1 MAEAKMTEAKTTK
14 SKKADAKR
22 TGAKAIDSTRFAR
35 AAVTLGGL
43 AAGYFLVMGL
53 HRADILINDYYLQI
67 LIWVGINVIMGVS
80 LNLINGFT
88 GQFSLG
94 HAGFMAIGAYVAAS
108 MTKLMGMPFAL
119 ALLAGGIAAAAGG
132 LVVGIP
138 TLRLAG
144 DYLAIATLGFG
155 EIIRVIILNLDVVG
169 GPRGLPGIPAHTT
182 FLWVYV
188 IAAATV
194 VVVRNLIW
202 SRQGRALVA
211 IREDE
216 TAAETMGVDTT
227 RSKIMAFVVGA
238 FFAGVAGGLYAHKI
252 TFIDPSQ
259 FDFMKSIEA
268 LVIIVLGGLGS
279 ITGTVMAA
287 FVVTFLPEI
296 LRVFA
301 DYRMI
306 IYSLMLILMM
316 LYRPRGLMG
325 TAEFSFRQL
334 GLGDRRPAPGRGG
347 QTAGTSDGPPPV
359 LEVRRVSMDFG
370 GLRAVSDFSMTLRQG
385 ELVGLIGPNGAGKT
399 TVFNML
405 TGLAEATSGRIYF
418 MGEDVTRR
426 KPSEINYMGV
436 ARTFQNIRL
445 FTNLSVLD
453 NVRIAFRG
461 ERPYSM
467 TEALLRAGR
476 YSTQEDQICR
486 KSMEFLQLFGLDD
499 RASEIAGKLP
509 YGAQR
514 RLEMARALATKPKLL
529 LLDEPAAGMNPQ
541 ETQELLELIRW
552 IHERFDLTVLL
563 IEHDM
568 SLVMKLCQRI
578 IVLDY
583 GVTIADGAPAEIV
596 KNRRVIEAYL
606 GEEAV

>member
-1 MAEAKMTEAKTTK
+1 MTKEETT
-14 SKKADAKR
+14 DAKR
-22 TGAKAIDSTRFAR
+22 TMAMAIDRKSLAR
-35 AAVTLGGL
+35 AAVILGGL
-43 AAGYFLVMGL
+43 AAGYFLVVAL
-53 HRADILINDYYLQI
+53 HRAEILINDYYLQI

-182 FLWVYV
+182 FLWVYA

-227 RSKIMAFVVGA
+227 RNKIMAFVVGA

-259 FDFMKSIEA
+259 FDFMKSVEA

-287 FVVTFLPEI
+287 FVVTFLPEV
-296 LRVFA
+296 LRAFA

-334 GLGDRRPAPGRGG
+334 GLADRRPVPDKGG
-347 QTAGTSDGPPPV
+347 QAAGRSDGPPPV
-359 LEVRRVSMDFG
+359 LETRRVCMDFG
-370 GLRAVSDFSMTLRQG
+370 GLRAVSDFNMTLRQG

-405 TGLAEATSGRIYF
+405 TGLAEATSGRVYF
-418 MGEDVTRR
+418 MGEDITKRR
-426 KPSEINYMGV
+426 PSEINDMGV

-445 FTNLSVLD
+445 FSNLSVLD

-467 TEALLRAGR
+467 AEALLRAGR
-476 YSTQEDQICR
+476 YSPQEDQIYR
-486 KSMEFLQLFGLDD
+486 KSMEFLRLFGLED
-499 RASEIAGKLP
+499 RASEIASKLP

-514 RLEMARALATKPKLL
+514 RLEMARALATRPKLL

-552 IHERFDLTVLL
+552 INERFDLTVLL

-568 SLVMKLCQRI
+568 NLVMKLCQRI

-583 GVTIADGAPAEIV
+583 GLTIADGSPAEIV